1 MSFANH
7 QCTVTLPRSALL
19 HIPFVLQPPHHATGA
34 HDSFVGPCCIL
45 DNVFAESSLYNCSAP
60 AATLE
65 AVPTEK
71 QFLEALHALGVS
83 QDTAAGK
90 SEAQKANAATAA
102 ATEPSLVKG
111 TLSRLQL
118 LLQTFAAVCQYQ
130 HKQVPVHQP
139 LSAVLQPISATHTCH
154 TA

>member
-7 QCTVTLPRSALL
+7 QCTATLPRSTLL
-19 HIPFVLQPPHHATGA
+19 HIPFVLQLPDHATGA
-34 HDSFVGPCCIL
+34 QDSSVWPCCIL
-45 DNVFAESSLYNCSAP
+45 DNVFAESSLYNCSTPAP
-60 AATLE
+60 TLE

-71 QFLEALHALGVS
+71 HFLEALHALGVS

-90 SEAQKANAATAA
+90 SKAQKANAATAA

-111 TLSRLQL
+111 TLFRLQL
-118 LLQTFAAVCQYQ
+118 LLRTFAAVCQYQ

-139 LSAVLQPISATHTCH
+139 LNAVLHPISATHICH